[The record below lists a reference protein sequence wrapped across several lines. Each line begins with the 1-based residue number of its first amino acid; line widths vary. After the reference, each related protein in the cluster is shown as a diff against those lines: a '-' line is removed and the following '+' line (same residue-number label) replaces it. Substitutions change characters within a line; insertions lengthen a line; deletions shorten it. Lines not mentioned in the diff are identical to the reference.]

1 MSLNKALNKALVL
14 GAAFA
19 LACGGGTPSAKNPD
33 NPKTTQANVDLGPAP
48 AESDARLAWAI
59 AGAQRSEANRAR
71 DVYRHPKETLE
82 FFGVTK
88 DSRVVELWPGTGW
101 YTEIL
106 APFLRDSGK
115 LVETN
120 FDPKTAQGEQKE
132 HAEAFDAKLA
142 AAPAIYGKVEVV
154 RIAPPSSLVLGPDGS
169 ADVVLTFRNFHNWI
183 MGGFAKN
190 VVEAAYKVLKPGGV
204 FGVVEHR
211 ADAGTDAKTTA
222 DTGYVPE
229 QAIIDMAQAAG
240 FKLAG
245 KSEVNANPKDDHK
258 HDGGVWALPPSLRN
272 GDKDRAKYVAIGE
285 SDRMTLKFVK

>member
-1 MSLNKALNKALVL
+1 MSLKHLLAI
-14 GAAFA
+14 GAAA
-19 LACGGGTPSAKNPD
+19 TIACGHAPPAQNPEA
-33 NPKTTQANVDLGPAP
+33 PKTTQAKVDLGPAP
-48 AESDARLAWAI
+48 EASDARLAWAM
-59 AGAQRSEANRAR
+59 AGAHRSEKNRAR
-71 DVYRHPKETLE
+71 DVYRHPKETLA

-88 DSRVVELWPGTGW
+88 DSHVVELWPGTGW

-115 LVETN
+115 LVDTN
-120 FDPKTAQGEQKE
+120 FDPKIVQGEPKE
-132 HAEAFDAKLA
+132 HAIAFDAKLA
-142 AAPAIYGKVEVV
+142 GAPGIYGKVEVV
-154 RIAPPSSLVLGPDGS
+154 RIKPPGDIVLGPDGS

-190 VVEAAYKVLKPGGV
+190 VVAAAYKVLKPGGV

-211 ADAGTDAKTTA
+211 ADPGTDAKTSA
-222 DTGYVPE
+222 QTGYVPE

-245 KSEVNANPKDDHK
+245 KSDVNANPKDDHK
-258 HDGGVWALPPSLRN
+258 HEGGVWALPPSLRN
-272 GDKDRAKYVAIGE
+272 GDKDRAKYTAIGE

>member
-1 MSLNKALNKALVL
+1 MSLTRLVAV
-14 GAAFA
+14 AAA
-19 LACGGGTPSAKNPD
+19 TAIACGGAPPPQNPNPPKSAD
-33 NPKTTQANVDLGPAP
+33 VDLGPAP
-48 AESDARLAWAI
+48 ADGNARLDWAI
-59 AGAQRSEANRAR
+59 AGAQRSARNRAR
-71 DVYRHPKETLE
+71 DGFRHPKETLA

-88 DSRVVELWPGTGW
+88 DSHVVELWPGRGW

-115 LVETN
+115 LTVTN
-120 FDPKTAQGEQKE
+120 FDPKSAQGERKE
-132 HAEAFDAKLA
+132 MAAGYDQMLA
-142 AAPAIYGKVEVV
+142 AAPGVYGKVTVARV
-154 RIAPPSSLVLGPDGS
+154 NPPGDIVLGPDGS

-183 MGGFAKN
+183 MGGFAQN
-190 VVEAAYKVLKPGGV
+190 VVAAAFKVLKPGGV

-211 ADAGTDAKTTA
+211 ASPGTDAKKAA

-245 KSEVNANPKDDHK
+245 KSEINANPKDDHD
-258 HDGGVWALPPSLRN
+258 HPGGVWALPPSLRN
-272 GDKDRAKYVAIGE
+272 GDKDKAKYLAIGE